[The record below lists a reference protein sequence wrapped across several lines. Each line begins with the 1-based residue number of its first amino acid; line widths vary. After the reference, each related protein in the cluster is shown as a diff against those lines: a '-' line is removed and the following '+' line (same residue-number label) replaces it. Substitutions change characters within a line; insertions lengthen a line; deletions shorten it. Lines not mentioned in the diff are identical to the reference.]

1 MRVIA
6 GSAKGVRLAPV
17 PAGTRPMSD
26 RAREGLF
33 SSLGERV
40 VDARVLDLFS
50 GTGAIGIE
58 ALSRGAAQALFLDS
72 APGAVKTIRENLR
85 RAKLESRGVVWRLD
99 ALAAVRQKPGQF
111 DLVFTDPPYRL
122 PMAYLGAL
130 LEELA
135 GQGAVGP
142 GSLIVLS
149 RSTKSHMPVIPLN
162 WHIARRLRYGD
173 SVVLVY
179 QAR

>member
-1 MRVIA
+1 MRIIG

-40 VDARVLDLFS
+40 PGARVLDLFS

-58 ALSRGAAQALFLDS
+58 ALSRGAAQAVFVDS
-72 APGAVKTIRENLR
+72 APGAAKTIRENLR
-85 RAKLESRGVVWRLD
+85 RAKLDRQGVVRRLD
-99 ALAAVRQKPGQF
+99 ALATVRQKPGQF
-111 DLVFTDPPYRL
+111 DLVFADPPYRL
-122 PMAYLGAL
+122 RTAYLEAL

-135 GQGAVGP
+135 GQGVVAP
-142 GSLIVLS
+142 GGLIVLS
-149 RSTKSHMPVIPLN
+149 RSTKSHIPVIPVNLPL
-162 WHIARRLRYGD
+162 ARRLSYGD
-173 SVVLVY
+173 SIVLVY
-179 QAR
+179 QAQ